1 MGLSISKDRAAM
13 NRDGGGGDVGRPDL
27 AEDEAG

>member
-13 NRDGGGGDVGRPDL
+13 NRDGGGDVGRPDL